1 MEEIG
6 EEEEFS
12 RQLTKVESVT
22 TFPGNALVRELGDNA
37 ELWPP
42 PPTGWQRSDHSDSH
56 ACIIVQPDMYL
67 VSRNVSFRIVSRAKR
82 GISKNASDIFFFLDH
97 LLTHELNCIYIYIYI
112 PHARFPLS
120 FLYREERF
128 SRRCGLIGGLR
139 PLSPLPF
146 LIYEAECC
154 RVTNAEY
161 RLNFKT
167 KFRRVG
173 GMVNSRDGAFVVPN
187 NYMRLYR

>member
-82 GISKNASDIFFFLDH
+82 GISKDVEEASDIFS
-97 LLTHELNCIYIYIYI
+97 
-112 PHARFPLS
+112 S
-120 FLYREERF
+120 F
-128 SRRCGLIGGLR
+128 
-139 PLSPLPF
+139 
-146 LIYEAECC
+146 
-154 RVTNAEY
+154 
-161 RLNFKT
+161 
-167 KFRRVG
+167 
-173 GMVNSRDGAFVVPN
+173 
-187 NYMRLYR
+187 

>member
-1 MEEIG
+1 M
-6 EEEEFS
+6 
-12 RQLTKVESVT
+12 RWSVNSAIT
-22 TFPGNALVRELGDNA
+22 QNYG
-37 ELWPP
+37 PP
-42 PPTGWQRSDHSDSH
+42 LQPGWQRSDHSDSH

-82 GISKNASDIFFFLDH
+82 GISKDTKRRAIYFL
-97 LLTHELNCIYIYIYI
+97 LSRPLVNTRVKLYIYI

-173 GMVNSRDGAFVVPN
+173 GMVNSRDGASVVPN

>member
-42 PPTGWQRSDHSDSH
+42 PPTWLAEEWPFRFARMYHRSARH
-56 ACIIVQPDMYL
+56 
-67 VSRNVSFRIVSRAKR
+67 VSRVPQRFFSNRISSETRNIEGRRR
-82 GISKNASDIFFFLDH
+82 GERYIFFFLDH
-97 LLTHELNCIYIYIYI
+97 LLTQRVKLYVYIYI
-112 PHARFPLS
+112 PHARFPLF

-146 LIYEAECC
+146 LIYEAEYC
-154 RVTNAEY
+154 RVTNAEFAEY
-161 RLNFKT
+161 RLNFKR

-173 GMVNSRDGAFVVPN
+173 GMVKSRWRVCRPE
-187 NYMRLYR
+187 